1 MALNNK
7 EYKKVQEF
15 LKEKEADYS
24 DMVITENG
32 IEISV
37 EWGDWKHSHLY
48 LDYLMKELGYV
59 YSHEQITEED
69 GSDCYSSIHFYK
81 KVK

>member
-7 EYKKVQEF
+7 EYKKVQKF
-15 LKEKEADYS
+15 LKEKDADYS
-24 DMVITENG
+24 DLAITESG

-48 LDYLMKELGYV
+48 LDYLMKELGYSC
-59 YSHEQITEED
+59 SHEQVTEED
-69 GSDCYSSIHFYK
+69 GSDTYSSIHYY
-81 KVK
+81 VQV

>member
-15 LKEKEADYS
+15 LKEKDADYS
-24 DMVITENG
+24 DLAITENG

-37 EWGDWKHSHLY
+37 EWGDWKHSHLF
-48 LDYLMKELGYV
+48 LDYLMKELDYHK
-59 YSHEQITEED
+59 SHEQVTEED
-69 GSDCYSSIHFYK
+69 GSDCYSSIHYYEK
-81 KVK
+81 IV